1 MSDLDVKNLELLIQM
16 YADHTEQLKEVKED
30 IQALMNDFT
39 KIGVILESIVKKLD
53 ILLETRDET
62 FKRLEDIENI
72 LNNISLRVEK
82 QDVEISVI
90 SGVISP

>member
-1 MSDLDVKNLELLIQM
+1 MDVKNLELLIQM